1 MKCRYYHVY
10 LIGEANEMLNNLSK
24 VIQLLSNLSLKRSDA
39 NLCLLSTKTML
50 LMVLP
55 PTSLLP
61 PITLG
66 YEALIMSVPLITS

>member
-39 NLCLLSTKTML
+39 NLCVLGTKTML

-55 PTSLLP
+55 PTSLP

-66 YEALIMSVPLITS
+66 HEALIMSVPLITS